1 MDKKQGKR
9 RLLTISVA
17 EALDQRLDFIFSQFE
32 NVVVSISGG
41 KDSTVLFHAA
51 QAKAE
56 ALGRTINVFF
66 LDQEAEYQ
74 SSIEI
79 IRHSMALPGVRPFWF
94 QVPIKMTNA
103 TSSEVDMLHAWEPGA
118 RWMRDKE
125 PDSIHENALGTDR
138 FYPFITAFE
147 KSWPESTCFLV
158 GLRSEESLN
167 RYRAVTKNPGLP
179 GVKWSTKTGK
189 IIKLYPIY
197 DFTFEDVW
205 HYISLHNVPYNRIYD
220 WLYVKNM
227 PIPKIRVSNLIHE
240 KSFRC
245 LTLLQEFE
253 PDTYNKLVERLPG
266 VQTAALYGEEQSV
279 YNAKKLPEAFK
290 TWAEY
295 RDHLI
300 TSMPDRQA
308 ADRFIKRFAGHL
320 DDEHVHRQQ
329 VRQLLLK
336 DWENSLPVTNKAKDM
351 AARQKWMEIL

>member
-1 MDKKQGKR
+1 MVDLFSKHRQVKQ
-9 RLLTISVA
+9 
-17 EALDQRLDFIFSQFE
+17 
-32 NVVVSISGG
+32 
-41 KDSTVLFHAA
+41 
-51 QAKAE
+51 
-56 ALGRTINVFF
+56 
-66 LDQEAEYQ
+66 
-74 SSIEI
+74 
-79 IRHSMALPGVRPFWF
+79 
-94 QVPIKMTNA
+94 PI
-103 TSSEVDMLHAWEPGA
+103 D
-118 RWMRDKE
+118 
-125 PDSIHENALGTDR
+125 
-138 FYPFITAFE
+138 
-147 KSWPESTCFLV
+147 
-158 GLRSEESLN
+158 ESLA
-167 RYRAVTKNPGLP
+167 RRNPC
-179 GVKWSTKTGK
+179 
-189 IIKLYPIY
+189 
-197 DFTFEDVW
+197 EDVW